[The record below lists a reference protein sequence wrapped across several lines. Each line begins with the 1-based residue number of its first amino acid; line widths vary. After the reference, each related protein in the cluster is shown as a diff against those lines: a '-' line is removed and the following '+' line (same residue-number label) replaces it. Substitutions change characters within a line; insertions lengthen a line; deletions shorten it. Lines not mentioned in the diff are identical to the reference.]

1 MPVVRWSA
9 FSSKSI
15 YPLINLLDISM
26 TKAYILLSPVLNS
39 GGAGLSMVE
48 IVYLVFAS
56 VFTLLGVV
64 FASVIIFVGGTY
76 LFRTLG
82 QDGTSTRVDTLDG
95 SDEATIDE
103 RK

>member
-1 MPVVRWSA
+1 MA
-9 FSSKSI
+9 
-15 YPLINLLDISM
+15 M
-26 TKAYILLSPVLNS
+26 E
-39 GGAGLSMVE
+39 E

-76 LFRTLG
+76 LFRSLG
-82 QDGTSTRVDTLDG
+82 QGSTSTQVDALDG